1 MLTGIEDTRVR
12 MKAMGTSLDHVMIVG
27 GDGREWAAMSASRW
41 DDLLDDLTGRIAGA
55 GGRWLTM
62 RPYGEASPD
71 PGTRRIRAEGDDG
84 VVSIVDSTP
93 DGRVAF
99 AAAVARIP
107 GGGEVDE
114 KRIAEALYDPAV
126 GEPDLIVIL
135 GPADHLP
142 PSLVWE
148 LAYGEL
154 VYTSRP
160 FGVLDGELLDEALA
174 AYARRDRRF
183 GGLSPS

>member
-12 MKAMGTSLDHVMIVG
+12 MKAMGTTLDHVMIVG
-27 GDGREWAAMSASRW
+27 GDDRDWDAMSPARW
-41 DDLLDDLTGRIAGA
+41 DDVLDELGGRVADF

-62 RPYGEASPD
+62 RPYGTGSKA
-71 PGTRRIRAEGDDG
+71 PGARWAREVAGGRA
-84 VVSIVDSTP
+84 VAIVDSTA

-99 AAAVARIP
+99 ASAVARIP

-114 KRIAEALYDPAV
+114 KRIAEALYEPAV

-154 VYTSRP
+154 VYSSQP
-160 FGVLDGELLDEALA
+160 FGSLDRDLLDEALA
-174 AYARRDRRF
+174 AFARRDRRF

>member
-1 MLTGIEDTRVR
+1 MLTGFEDTRVR

-27 GDGREWAAMSASRW
+27 GDARDWQTTPPARWAA
-41 DDLLDDLTGRIAGA
+41 LLDELGGRVAGA
-55 GGRWLTM
+55 GVRWLTM
-62 RPYGEASPD
+62 RPYGTAAGG
-71 PGTRRIRAEGDDG
+71 PGERWTRDVADG
-84 VVSIVDSTP
+84 QVVAIVDATE

-99 AAAVARIP
+99 ATAIGRIP
-107 GGGEVDE
+107 AGAEVDE
-114 KRIAEALYDPAV
+114 KRIAEALYEPAV

-154 VYTSRP
+154 VFSDRP
-160 FGVLDGELLDEALA
+160 FGSLDGELVDQALV
-174 AYARRDRRF
+174 AYSQRDRRF

>member
-1 MLTGIEDTRVR
+1 
-12 MKAMGTSLDHVMIVG
+12 MGTSLDHVMIVG
-27 GDGREWAAMSASRW
+27 GDEGDWEAMTPARW
-41 DDLLDDLTGRIAGA
+41 DDLIDELGRGVAEA

-62 RPYGEASPD
+62 RPYGAPSGG
-71 PGTRRIRAEGDDG
+71 PGTRWTREVGHDLVA
-84 VVSIVDSTP
+84 IVDSTA

-99 AAAVARIP
+99 ASAVARIP

-114 KRIAEALYDPAV
+114 KRVAEALYEPAV

-154 VYTSRP
+154 VYSARP
-160 FGVLDGELLDEALA
+160 FESLDRALLDEALRA
-174 AYARRDRRF
+174 FARRDRRF